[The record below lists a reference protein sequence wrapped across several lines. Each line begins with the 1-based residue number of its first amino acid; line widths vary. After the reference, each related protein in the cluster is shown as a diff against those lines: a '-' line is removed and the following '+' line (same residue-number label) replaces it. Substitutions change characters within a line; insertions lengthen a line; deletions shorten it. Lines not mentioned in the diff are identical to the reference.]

1 MIPVTV
7 AYIELT
13 FQQTVVTET
22 EKHRKPQLQK
32 QTNKTKLETDKEPES
47 ERNLISK

>member
-22 EKHRKPQLQK
+22 EKHRKPQLKK
-32 QTNKTKLETDKEPES
+32 QTNKTYWKLTKS
-47 ERNLISK
+47 QKVKGI